1 MPYLIM
7 YSGILGTLT
16 YCAIYSNHAGAHDVA
31 LMYLKD
37 AAAVRYDDTPY
48 IIRNN
53 HCCGAISAWFCVV
66 ISPHTLKLDV
76 DVVLDLR
83 TRLAVTSPR

>member
-1 MPYLIM
+1 
-7 YSGILGTLT
+7 
-16 YCAIYSNHAGAHDVA
+16 

-37 AAAVRYDDTPY
+37 AAAVRYDYAPY
-48 IIRNN
+48 VTGP
-53 HCCGAISAWFCVV
+53 HYCVALLAWCDVFF